1 MSWQCL
7 GGYGLRT
14 ISSTGASS
22 PPAMLPIMF
31 LILACVLACIRVCK
45 PNGEGGAQVVPEQW
59 GKIGPGA

>member
-1 MSWQCL
+1 
-7 GGYGLRT
+7 LRA

-22 PPAMLPIMF
+22 PPATLPIMF